1 MPTKLTD
8 RQAAVLAAVERLGRP
23 IMADLWEQ
31 FPDLAPSAIR
41 RVLVSL
47 ERKGLIAHAG
57 DEAQAYING
66 VRWWSTA
73 MEPGDPD
80 PRLESIAREIES
92 ADLRVEHSIDAHAGH
107 VDLFLPLVELE
118 SYLLGLPSEPIE
130 RLRAATAELQEG
142 GDPYRVEIGTTISPN
157 PEPRLVIRIRPE
169 RLA

>member
-1 MPTKLTD
+1 MPAKLTD

-57 DEAQAYING
+57 DEAQAYVNG

-73 MEPGDPD
+73 MKPSDPD
-80 PRLESIAREIES
+80 PRLESITREIES
-92 ADLRVEHSIDAHAGH
+92 ADLRVEHAADPHAGH
-107 VDLFLPLVELE
+107 MNLFLPLVELE

-130 RLRAATAELQEG
+130 RLRAATAKLDEDG
-142 GDPYRVEIGTTISPN
+142 NPCRVEVGTAISAN

-169 RLA
+169 PVA